1 MINRAPTPPACL
13 PGELSGTF
21 DSCLTAQLILFVHIA
36 DMLADDAQVLPEQLR
51 QLLLREPDGLAPR
64 KQRTDLCA
72 TLAAHKGAL
81 IAH

>member
-1 MINRAPTPPACL
+1 
-13 PGELSGTF
+13 
-21 DSCLTAQLILFVHIA
+21 
-36 DMLADDAQVLPEQLR
+36 MLADDAQVLPEQLR